1 MTTLIASIIIFG
13 LLIFFHEFGHFIV
26 AKKTG
31 IDVLEFAIGFGPKV
45 ISTERE
51 GTVYSLRAFP
61 LGGFCRLKGETPEE
75 AEEKGSFQG
84 KPLFQRFS
92 VIVAGPIMNFI
103 LAILLFFIIYFFIFG
118 VPVTGSTQIGEV
130 LPGDRA
136 DEAGLQEGD
145 IILAIDNK
153 SMEDWEEVVETINA
167 HPEEELLLTIE
178 RDGEIKEFDVA
189 PRKENQT
196 GRGLMGI
203 ASQTKKFSFF
213 SSLALSISSTWWF
226 IQFIVISIVQIIT
239 GQTAADV
246 AGPIGIVQMV
256 GEVAETGMYN
266 LLTLAAILS
275 IHLGLLNLLPI
286 PALDGSRLMFF
297 LIEGIRGKPVDPDKE
312 GFIHF
317 IGFALLILLAIFIAF
332 RDLTRLNIL

>member
-26 AKKTG
+26 AKKAG
-31 IDVLEFAIGFGPKV
+31 IDVLEFAIGFGPK
-45 ISTERE
+45 ILSTERD
-51 GTVYSLRAFP
+51 GTIYSLRAFP
-61 LGGFCRLKGETPEE
+61 LGGFCRLKGENPEE
-75 AEEKGSFQG
+75 AKEEGSFQG
-84 KPLFQRFS
+84 KPLLHRFS
-92 VIVAGPIMNFI
+92 VIAAGPIMNFV

-118 VPVTGSTQIGEV
+118 VPVTGSTQVGEV
-130 LPGDRA
+130 IPGDRA
-136 DEAGLQEGD
+136 DEAGLRSGD
-145 IILAIDNK
+145 IILAIDNRN
-153 SMEDWEEVVETINA
+153 MGDWEEVVETINA
-167 HPEEELLLTIE
+167 HPEEEIVLTIE
-178 RDGEIKEFDVA
+178 RNGEVKDISVA
-189 PRKENQT
+189 PRKEPQT
-196 GRGLMGI
+196 DRGLMGI
-203 ASQTKKFSFF
+203 ASQTKRFSFF
-213 SSLALSISSTWWF
+213 NSLVLSISSTWWF
-226 IQFIVISIVQIIT
+226 IQFIVVSIVQIVT
-239 GQTAADV
+239 GQTAPDV

-256 GEVAETGMYN
+256 GEIAETGIYN

-297 LIEGIRGKPVDPDKE
+297 LVEGIRGKPVDPDKE